1 MGLTKQEKQDR
12 LLWEKWGLKARE
24 RKYELVREI
33 KSEVGSYTSDLL
45 DELVELL
52 TKK

>member
-12 LLWEKWGLKARE
+12 LWEKAKRE
-24 RKYELVREI
+24 KRKYDLVREI